1 MFSFKNFEGMVLE
14 GRNSF
19 FSELKINLKTVSL
32 NLELT
37 NCQGV
42 KEHPFGDLGSFMGF
56 KDGLRVD
63 YGLAQVGQVRGA
75 SQVSLG
81 QFLKETISNF

>member
-14 GRNSF
+14 GRKLSN
-19 FSELKINLKTVSL
+19 ELKINLKTVSL

-42 KEHPFGDLGSFMGF
+42 KEHPFGDLGSFLGL

-63 YGLAQVGQVRGA
+63 YGLGQVGQVRGA
-75 SQVSLG
+75 SLVSLG
-81 QFLKETISNF
+81 QFLEETIYNF